1 MKNIAKIIVLV
12 LLLQFSS
19 GIICAQSSKNPPLT
33 RVLFIMDAS
42 TSMEEYWQGKRKFS
56 TAREVLGELLDSL
69 SQTPN
74 YEYMEFALRA
84 FGHQSQAPPEDC
96 QDTRLEVPFAKDN
109 IQDIED
115 CLNNIVPKG
124 TTPIAYS
131 LEQCADDFPECEQCR
146 NIIILITDGLE
157 RCGGDPCAISMALM
171 KKGIVLK
178 PYVLGIALDIDAGDI
193 LNCVGNYYDLKKPE
207 QFKTSLNEVINQ
219 ITNMTSVQV
228 NLLDTDGKPSETDV
242 VMSFHDNLSGS
253 IRYNYI
259 HTINKIGNPDTVYL
273 DVLSTYNLKVHTI
286 PPVYL
291 DTIVLNPDIHNIIE
305 LDAPQGLLK
314 VDVQGED
321 ERNADIKCIV
331 RKTGF
336 LETVYILDAD
346 KSQKFITGLYDL
358 EILTMP
364 RIYKYAIK
372 VNQSEETV
380 IDVPQPGEVI
390 INFSNPIYGSLMH
403 ENGDI
408 LTNLY
413 DFKPGKQHY
422 KFRLQPGYYNIT
434 YRESRYFKTGNSS
447 EAGFRVRSGETEI
460 LNL

>member
-1 MKNIAKIIVLV
+1 MKIISKIFVLIIILQCSTA
-12 LLLQFSS
+12 LLF
-19 GIICAQSSKNPPLT
+19 AQNDKKPPLT

-42 TSMEEYWQGKRKFS
+42 TSMEEYWQGSIKFS
-56 TAREVLGELLDSL
+56 TARRILSELLDSL
-69 SQTPN
+69 SQTDN

-96 QDTRLEVPFAKDN
+96 KDTRLEVPFAKDN

-115 CLNNIVPKG
+115 CLNNMVPKG

-131 LEQCADDFPECEQCR
+131 LEQCADDFPDCDQCR

-178 PYVLGIALDIDAGDI
+178 PYVLGIALDVDAGDI
-193 LNCVGNYYDLKKPE
+193 LDCVGNYYDLKKPE
-207 QFKTSLNEVINQ
+207 EFKTSLNDVINQ
-219 ITNMTSVQV
+219 ITHMTSVQV
-228 NLLDTDGKPSETDV
+228 NLLDSNGKPTETDA

-259 HTINKIGNPDTVYL
+259 HTINKLGNPDTVYL

-291 DTIVLNPDIHNIIE
+291 DTIVLDPDTHNIIE

-314 VDVQGED
+314 VDIKGED
-321 ERNADIKCIV
+321 ERNSNIKCIV
-331 RKTGF
+331 RQTGF
-336 LETVYILDAD
+336 LETLYVLDAD
-346 KSQKFITGLYDL
+346 KSQKFITGLYDI
-358 EILTMP
+358 EILTIP
-364 RIYKYAIK
+364 RIYKYAVK
-372 VNQSEETV
+372 VAQSEETV

-390 INFSNPIYGSLMH
+390 INFSNPIYGSLMS

-413 DFKPGKQHY
+413 DFKPGKMHY

-434 YRESRYFKTGNSS
+434 YRESQHFKTGNSS
-447 EAGFRVRSGETEI
+447 EAGFRVRSGKTEI